1 MNMGRNSSAIVRI
14 EIPASDLEL
23 SFIKPEDNYLNERW
37 LTSIH
42 QAWTSSAGID
52 NNGAVWIS
60 IDKLHIILRTK
71 KDTVKYLVASEINSQ
86 CKREINGKIYIK
98 GSEVIKL
105 LNRIIQNAGSL
116 KREEYARYS
125 ENMYLRIRDSKDAQL
140 QRAKRYEF
148 IKEYRDEMRRI
159 RIAAFDLEYCELT
172 NEPLMDKHNDFSHIR
187 SVSFD
192 LELADKIWNGLVVNR
207 PIHKIINQHSINDEE
222 QLLDLCQHQC
232 WNADWYDKFKHELKL
247 YYL

>member
-1 MNMGRNSSAIVRI
+1 MERNSSAIVPI
-14 EIPASDLEL
+14 QIPASDLEL

-37 LTSIH
+37 LKSIH

-60 IDKLHIILRTK
+60 IDKLHIILRVQK
-71 KDTVKYLVASEINSQ
+71 NTVDYLVDREINSQ
-86 CKREINGKIYIK
+86 CKRKINGKTYIK
-98 GSEVIKL
+98 GSEVIKS
-105 LNRIIQNAGSL
+105 LNRIIQNAGSI
-116 KREEYARYS
+116 KREGYARYS
-125 ENMYLRIRDSKDAQL
+125 ENMYLRIRDSEDAQL

-187 SVSFD
+187 SVSVD

-207 PIHKIINQHSINDEE
+207 QIHKIITEHFINDEA
-222 QLLDLCQHQC
+222 QLLDLCKDKE
-232 WNADWYDKFKHELKL
+232 WSKNWYDHFNHELKL